1 MIKTYRKGAVGALLD
16 IYQHAI
22 ADLQDLIK
30 DIKDDQLSLI
40 IDSQTTDEN
49 CRSVQTILSH
59 VVHSGFG
66 YATGIHNLKGHNISR
81 PAKIFYNT
89 VKAYVQD
96 LDKVFAFTEQVLT
109 AFTDEEMEQLNN
121 ELKIKTNWEQVY
133 DAEQLMEHA
142 IVHIL
147 RHRRQIERVQQQLLS

>member
-30 DIKDDQLSLI
+30 DITDDQLSLI
-40 IDSQTTDEN
+40 IDTQTTDEN

-81 PAKIFYNT
+81 PAKIFHNT

-109 AFTDEEMEQLNN
+109 AFTDAELEQLNN
-121 ELKIKTNWEQVY
+121 NEKIKTNWGQVY

-147 RHRRQIERVQQQLLS
+147 RHKRQIERIQQEQFS